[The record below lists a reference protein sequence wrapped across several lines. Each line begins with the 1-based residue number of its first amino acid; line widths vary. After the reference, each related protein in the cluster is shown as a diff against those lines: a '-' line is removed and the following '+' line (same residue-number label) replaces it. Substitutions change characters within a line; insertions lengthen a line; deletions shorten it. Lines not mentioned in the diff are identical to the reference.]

1 MTTSYLTALQLDA
14 SPGLLQNTGLTAN
27 RALTTAVSAY
37 NNTDLITPLL
47 VTMANTSAANLSAVT
62 VSTLENLA
70 ATTCPALADSLP
82 AGYTSLSV
90 GTGLFTGLI
99 ASRAYTYM
107 GNGDLTKFAQVLNQA
122 QSYADQTSIFI
133 NTAVR
138 SQTYLSNTFTN
149 INNMI
154 TGDITQV
161 NLATQAFGQDLLN
174 LGNLINLADL
184 ENFGS
189 PLGLVQQIYS
199 VTGAIPDVSIMF
211 VAAGVPINVV
221 LTLTDPTVSVTD
233 SIQRLMYTAM
243 TQITGT
249 ALTQILSIM
258 KVTTVG
264 ITTMA
269 DLLNPVRLFPN
280 SFASLTAPTK
290 FGLRAIY
297 VNSTGS
303 VNQNLLTELPPY
315 VIQSLT

>member
-1 MTTSYLTALQLDA
+1 MTALQLDA

-99 ASRAYTYM
+99 ASLAYTYM

-122 QSYADQTSIFI
+122 QSYADQTSIFV
-133 NTAVR
+133 NTAIR

-149 INNMI
+149 MNNMI

>member
-1 MTTSYLTALQLDA
+1 M
-14 SPGLLQNTGLTAN
+14 
-27 RALTTAVSAY
+27 
-37 NNTDLITPLL
+37 
-47 VTMANTSAANLSAVT
+47 
-62 VSTLENLA
+62 
-70 ATTCPALADSLP
+70 
-82 AGYTSLSV
+82 

-122 QSYADQTSIFI
+122 QSYADQTSIFV
-133 NTAVR
+133 NTAIR

-149 INNMI
+149 MNNMI

>member
-1 MTTSYLTALQLDA
+1 MTALQLDA

>member
-14 SPGLLQNTGLTAN
+14 SPGLLQNTGLAAN
-27 RALTTAVSAY
+27 SALTTAVVAY
-37 NNTDLITPLL
+37 NTTTLIAPLL
-47 VTMANTSAANLSAVT
+47 TTMANSVAANLASVT
-62 VSTLENLA
+62 ISDLENLA
-70 ATTCPALADSLP
+70 SNTCPALADSLP

-107 GNGDLTKFAQVLNQA
+107 GNGDLTKFAQVLNRA